1 MRTGSA
7 YSRSKSSK
15 FHFRKIKEKAAV
27 RRKGRNMANAILQQ
41 EQDNAAYIATLKT
54 NHEGIL
60 ATMRGMLTAAAT
72 DKRALSAE
80 EQTTFDAKQKEADQ
94 IKATLKSLETFNNAY
109 SDKPSGNGGGNP
121 TQVHDN
127 KLDEPWIPEARGG
140 VTDSPRLKRS
150 RVEYGFGQYLRA
162 VRDAAGFVR
171 AGTADRIDVRLL
183 ALNDGFQ
190 KRAAAA
196 GASEMVPS
204 DGSFLIAPDFSQEIL
219 MLAHDTGQIHSMCR
233 KLPLS
238 EFTNTI
244 KIPAVDEQ
252 SRKDG
257 FRFGGIQ
264 AFWENEAAQLA
275 GSKPTFSQI
284 ELVCKKLTGLY
295 YATNELIADA
305 RLLGSIV
312 MQGFGEEFGF
322 RLDDGVIRGT
332 GAGQLLGILAANCLI
347 TIAKETGQATQT
359 VVFENIKKMWG
370 RMWPRSRKNSVWL
383 VNQDVEQQLYGLV
396 QVVGT
401 GGVPVYLP
409 PGTGVFGAAAGGPLM
424 GDGDENVQGRLFGRP
439 VIVAE
444 QCATLGTAGDIILA
458 DWTQYMM
465 VDKGDIQ
472 TASSMH
478 VQFLSDTMTYRWIY
492 RVDGQPWWKVAINP
506 AQGTNTLSPFL
517 VVAAR

>member
-1 MRTGSA
+1 
-7 YSRSKSSK
+7 
-15 FHFRKIKEKAAV
+15 
-27 RRKGRNMANAILQQ
+27 MANHILQQ

-72 DKRALSAE
+72 DKRPLSDE
-80 EQTTFDAKQKEADQ
+80 EQATFDAKQKEAAQ
-94 IKATLKSLETFNNAY
+94 IQTTLKSLESFNNAY
-109 SDKPSGNGGGNP
+109 SDANP
-121 TQVHDN
+121 GARTTVHDN
-127 KLDEPWIPEARGG
+127 KVDEPWIPEVRAG
-140 VTDSPRLKRS
+140 VKDSPRQKKS
-150 RVEYGFGQYLRA
+150 RMEYGFGQFLRA
-162 VRDAAGFVR
+162 VKSAESFRS
-171 AGTADRIDVRLL
+171 GTAREIDVRLL
-183 ALNDGFQ
+183 ALNDDFQ

-204 DGSFLIAPDFSQEIL
+204 DGSFLIAPDFSQEL
-219 MLAHDTGQIHSMCR
+219 MMLAHETGQIHSMCR

-244 KIPAVDEQ
+244 KIPAIDEQ

-257 FRFGGIQ
+257 FRWGGVEC
-264 AFWENEAAQLA
+264 FWENEAAALQ

-284 ELVCKKLTGLY
+284 ELVTKKLTGLY
-295 YATNELIADA
+295 YATNEILADA
-305 RLLGSIV
+305 RLLGNVV
-312 MQGFGEEFGF
+312 MQAFGEEFGF

-332 GAGQLLGILAANCLI
+332 GSGQLLGILNANCLL

-383 VNQDVEQQLYGLV
+383 INQDVEQQLYGLS

-409 PGTGVFGAAAGGPLM
+409 PGMGVFGAAAGGPLM
-424 GDGDENVQGRLFGRP
+424 GDGDEMVQGRLFGRP

-444 QCATLGTAGDIILA
+444 QCATLGTPGDVILA
-458 DWTQYMM
+458 DWQQYLM
-465 VDKGDIQ
+465 VDKGDVQ
-472 TASSMH
+472 TAQSSH
-478 VQFLSDTMTYRWIY
+478 VRFLTDEQTFRWIL
-492 RVDGQPWWKVAINP
+492 RVDGSPWWKTTIAP
-506 AQGTNTLSPFL
+506 ANGTNNLSPFL
-517 VVAAR
+517 VLATR